1 MFKKFVSAFLLTLGL
16 AHVAHANLVTN
27 GGFETG
33 DYTSWTTTVTGDSWL
48 DVCGGPARPCTA
60 PAGFFSTGAPHSGQ
74 YAAINGLYPAGG
86 ISQDLTTVAGQTYEV
101 SFWLA
106 NCADY
111 SPLGGCPN
119 NSFSVTWDG
128 AEELFLTDAGPFGWT
143 RYSFTVQAVDDS
155 TTFALLAKNLGAFF
169 MIDDIDVHATTRPNP
184 NDGTVPEPASLALV
198 ALGMVGLGAS
208 RRRRA

>member
-33 DYTSWTTTVTGDSWL
+33 DYTSWTTTVTGDPWL
-48 DVCGGPARPCTA
+48 DVCGSPARPCTA
-60 PAGFFSTGAPHSGQ
+60 FGGLYSTVAHSGQ
-74 YAAINGLYPAGG
+74 YAGVNGLLVEGG
-86 ISQDLTTVAGQTYEV
+86 ISQDLSTVAGQTYEV

-106 NCADY
+106 NCADIAA
-111 SPLGGCPN
+111 LGGCPDN
-119 NSFSVTWDG
+119 NFRATWDG
-128 AEELFLTDAGPFGWT
+128 AEVFSLVDAPSFGWT
-143 RYSFTVQAVDDS
+143 RYAFTVQATDAS
-155 TTFALLAKNLGAFF
+155 TTFALLGTNNSAFF
-169 MIDDIDVHATTRPNP
+169 LFDDVDVHATTRPNP